1 MTNKILI
8 FGITKKIIL
17 ILMLPSCKVILPNSP
32 RNIIICSIPLKFNLA
47 VKIYKKK
54 IFNNFNKV
62 NELT

>member
-1 MTNKILI
+1 
-8 FGITKKIIL
+8 
-17 ILMLPSCKVILPNSP
+17 MLPSCKVILPNSP

-54 IFNNFNKV
+54 NFNNFIKV